1 MVEIREVA
9 SKGELRDFIRLP
21 WKIYR
26 DDPNW
31 IPPIIA
37 DVKATL
43 DREKSPFFEFG
54 EAAYFTAYRDGECV
68 GRISA
73 HVNRIHNDYHKANDG
88 FFGFFESIND
98 DEVSRLLLDAAAE
111 WVRHRGMSRLVGPA
125 SFTIYDEPC
134 FMVEGWEADPPTP
147 VIFQNYNPRY
157 YIDLMAKAGFE
168 KEIDWYAYR
177 LDAGKPLSR
186 ALLGAKERAMERR
199 GLVFRNVNLKRVD
212 EEVEKIK
219 AVFNDAW
226 SENWGH
232 HPYTERQAEQIKE
245 ALKLIVDPRM
255 CFIVETQEGKPVGCA
270 VILPD
275 LNPFVKKMNGR
286 ILPFGWIHLLWGRRH
301 SSGSRAFMLGVLKE
315 YRNSGVD
322 VALIVEAMQRGPI
335 VGYEW
340 GECSLI
346 VETNQ
351 SMIRLI
357 EKWGGDRYKTYRLFG
372 KSLA

>member
-1 MVEIREVA
+1 MVEIRKVKT
-9 SKGELRDFIRLP
+9 KGELRDFIRLP

-31 IPPIIA
+31 VPPLIS
-37 DVKATL
+37 DVWNTL

-54 EAAYFTAYRDGECV
+54 EAEYFTAHRNGECV

-73 HVNRIHNDYHKANDG
+73 HVNRLHNEHNGGNDG
-88 FFGFFESIND
+88 FFGFYECVDD
-98 DEVSRLLLDAAAE
+98 DEVSKRLLDAAAD
-111 WVRHRGMSRLVGPA
+111 WVRERGMTRLLGPA

-134 FMVEGWEADPPTP
+134 FMIDGWESDPPTP
-147 VIFQNYNPRY
+147 VIMQNYNPRY
-157 YIDLMAKAGFE
+157 YIGQMERAGLS

-177 LDAGKPLSR
+177 LDAGQPLSE
-186 ALLGAKERAMERR
+186 ALLGAKRRLVERR
-199 GLVFRNVNLKRVD
+199 GFVFRNVNLRRVD
-212 EEVEKIK
+212 EEVVKIK
-219 AVFNDAW
+219 RIFNDAW

-232 HPYTERQAEQIKE
+232 HPYTDRQIDQIKQ
-245 ALKLIVDPRM
+245 ALKLIVNPRM
-255 CFIVETQEGKPVGCA
+255 CFIVETAEGDPVGCA

-286 ILPFGWIHLLWGRRH
+286 VLPFGWIHLLRGKRR

-322 VALIVEAMQRGPI
+322 VAMIVEAMRVGPE
-335 VGYEW
+335 VGYQW

-346 VETNQ
+346 VETNE

-357 EKWGGDRYKTYRLFG
+357 ERWGGSRYKTYRFFSKNLN
-372 KSLA
+372 